1 MVQLA
6 SLEIKKLNLRSIM
19 YIIDLSIIT
28 STTGQ
33 NQYVRQIT
41 IAKMGEVKLSIETK
55 IKTLDFLEIHYND
68 LYA

>member
-1 MVQLA
+1 
-6 SLEIKKLNLRSIM
+6 M

-33 NQYVRQIT
+33 NQYVRQIM

>member
-1 MVQLA
+1 
-6 SLEIKKLNLRSIM
+6 M

-55 IKTLDFLEIHYND
+55 IKTLGLLKLHDHD
-68 LYA
+68 LNAYSEMI